1 MSGFVRE
8 MRGAYAFVERNVNL
22 MKRYWGWEV
31 VWLIYS
37 LVNSLAVTYIG
48 AGMERIS
55 GQTLD
60 TEYLITYL
68 LVGTLIWQ
76 YLSVIF
82 YAISEMIAWE
92 RWEGTIE
99 YTFMAPVSRPT
110 HLVGTT
116 LFAIGYG
123 IVRTLVIL
131 AVVALFFRLNLGGAN
146 LAGAVLM
153 LLAGSVSFVGLG
165 ILAAVLPLLYPER
178 GAQMTNAVAAI
189 LLLISGVYYPVETL
203 PRWLQTIA
211 AGSPATYVI
220 EAMRDCLLRGRPT
233 TELLPTV
240 GALIGAGLVVIALG
254 LAVFRVV
261 ERYAKRT
268 GRLKRSG

>member
-1 MSGFVRE
+1 MSSFVRE

-22 MKRYWGWEV
+22 IKRYWGWEI
-31 VWLIYS
+31 VWLTYS
-37 LVNSLAVTYIG
+37 LTNALAITYIG
-48 AGMERIS
+48 NGMSAIS
-55 GQTLD
+55 GQEID
-60 TEYLITYL
+60 TQYVVTYL
-68 LVGTLIWQ
+68 LVGALIWQ

-131 AVVALFFRLNLGGAN
+131 GIVVAFFRLNLAGAN
-146 LAGAVLM
+146 LIGAVLM

-165 ILAAVLPLLYPER
+165 IVAAVLPLLYPER
-178 GAQMTNAVAAI
+178 GAQMTNAAAAI

-203 PRWLQTIA
+203 PGWLQRIA
-211 AGSPATYVI
+211 AVSPATYVI
-220 EAMRDCLLRGRPT
+220 QGMRACLLEGQATVR
-233 TELLPTV
+233 LLPTV
-240 GALIGAGLVVIALG
+240 FSLIGIGVAIIVIGLIIFG
-254 LAVFRVV
+254 YV
-261 ERYAKRT
+261 ERYAKRM

>member
-1 MSGFVRE
+1 MSGLVRE
-8 MRGAYAFVERNVNL
+8 MRGAFAFVERNINL

-37 LVNSLAVTYIG
+37 LTNALAITYIG
-48 AGMERIS
+48 NGMSMIS
-55 GQTLD
+55 GQEID
-60 TEYLITYL
+60 TQYVVTFL
-68 LVGTLIWQ
+68 LVGALIWQ
-76 YLSVIF
+76 YLVVIF

-123 IVRTLVIL
+123 IVRTLAIL
-131 AVVALFFRLNLGGAN
+131 GIVVAFFRLDLGGAN
-146 LAGAVLM
+146 IFGTIVM

-189 LLLISGVYYPVETL
+189 LLLISGVYYPIETL
-203 PRWLQTIA
+203 PSWLQVVA
-211 AGSPATYVI
+211 KASPATYVI
-220 EAMRDCLLRGRPT
+220 RGMRACLLEGEAT
-233 TELLPTV
+233 AKLLPNVFT
-240 GALIGAGLVVIALG
+240 LIGVGVLIIVIGLII
-254 LAVFRVV
+254 FRYV
-261 ERYAKRT
+261 ERYAKKS
-268 GRLKRSG
+268 GRLTRSG

>member
-1 MSGFVRE
+1 MSTFVRE

-22 MKRYWGWEV
+22 MKRYWGWEL

-37 LVNSLAVTYIG
+37 LTNALAITYIG
-48 AGMERIS
+48 NGMSAIS
-55 GQTLD
+55 GQEID
-60 TEYLITYL
+60 TQYVVTYL
-68 LVGTLIWQ
+68 LVGALIWQ
-76 YLSVIF
+76 YLVVIF

-123 IVRTLVIL
+123 IVRTLAIL
-131 AVVALFFRLNLGGAN
+131 GIVVAFFRLNLGGAN
-146 LAGAVLM
+146 IVGTVLM

-203 PRWLQTIA
+203 PGWLQRIA
-211 AGSPATYVI
+211 TVSPATYVI
-220 EAMRDCLLRGRPT
+220 KGMRACLLEGEST
-233 TELLPTV
+233 VKLLPNVFT
-240 GALIGAGLVVIALG
+240 LIGVGVAIIVVGLVV
-254 LAVFRVV
+254 FRHV
-261 ERYAKRT
+261 ERFAKRT